1 MSGLWFWGLGVFE
14 DVLAFWVG
22 WFAFGGGGVMDGA
35 LWR

>member
-22 WFAFGGGGVMDGA
+22 WFAFWGAVMDGA